1 MYIDQSRTH
10 RHLVASAYARL
21 NNNGKQR
28 KIVKKK
34 KKKIKIWTVSRQKD
48 QRDTAT
54 QCRILS
60 LFTWIFFILIALSA
74 IRCLFYIL
82 SRHISFPPAR
92 ATFKRIKRLSSFLP
106 SLFSSSR
113 YFENFFSLIIYFIL
127 DTRSFPVQEYNNK

>member
-1 MYIDQSRTH
+1 MD
-10 RHLVASAYARL
+10 
-21 NNNGKQR
+21 GP
-28 KIVKKK
+28 
-34 KKKIKIWTVSRQKD
+34 RQKD

-74 IRCLFYIL
+74 MFIL

-106 SLFSSSR
+106 SLFSSSH
-113 YFENFFSLIIYFIL
+113 YFANFFSLCLFIL